1 MPERSPEKPLPAVPL
16 ADQSA
21 EVERELALRRNVYRA
36 QVASGKLTPET
47 ARLQLDRMRAVARTL
62 RALAGFDAAI
72 IPVLSAMGYAVDVG
86 EEGELPGGEP
96 SEDEPPGGE
105 PSGGEPARA
114 TADVPASEPPPS
126 DGLDGSEPIG
136 PGQIG
141 ELQALLVDHGWDRET
156 TLELL
161 SSYGW
166 ERLAEIPHRKLGLVQ
181 QQVTDPHARATIAER
196 VRQRD
201 RRAAAA

>member
-36 QVASGKLTPET
+36 QVASGKLAPET

-62 RALAGFDAAI
+62 RALSSFDAAI

-86 EEGELPGGEP
+86 EEEP
-96 SEDEPPGGE
+96 SGDEPSGDEPPGGE
-105 PSGGEPARA
+105 PSGGAPARA
-114 TADVPASEPPPS
+114 PADVPASEPPPS
-126 DGLDGSEPIG
+126 DALDGSEPIG

-161 SSYGW
+161 AGYGW

-181 QQVTDPHARATIAER
+181 QQVSDPHARATIAER
-196 VRQRD
+196 LRQRE
-201 RRAAAA
+201 RRASAA